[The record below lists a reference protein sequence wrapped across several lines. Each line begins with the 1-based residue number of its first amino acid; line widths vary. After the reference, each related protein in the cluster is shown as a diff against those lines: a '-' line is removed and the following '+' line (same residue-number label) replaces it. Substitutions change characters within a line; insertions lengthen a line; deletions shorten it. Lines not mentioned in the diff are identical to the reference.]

1 MEERDARDTDTATAI
16 ASANPLARLLDW
28 AGPGG
33 RALYALSVVLAVVGV
48 AGSVL
53 PYFAAGQMVVGV
65 LEGERDLSFYLGW
78 CSLAA
83 ASYAAYVVF
92 HYASTSISHVATF
105 KTISSIRRRLASKL
119 AHVPMGYVLDTPSGK
134 LKNVMVEKAD
144 GIETTLAHVVPEM
157 TSDLLVPVVVVVYL
171 FTLDWRLA
179 LVSLVTIPVGAFVYG
194 QMMRDYEQWY
204 GNTVATGNEM
214 SSAAVEYVNG
224 IEVIKAFGRSASSY
238 EKFSKAVWAYAH
250 SFIDW
255 MAHCQ
260 IWSDMG
266 LAIMPATLV
275 GVLPAGCLLVA
286 SGQVSTSTFVLSA
299 ILSVG
304 IFPPLY
310 AAMSFM
316 DALAQVGT
324 TVSQI
329 AEVLD
334 QRDQQRAAAP
344 CARLDARGAV
354 GIELRGVRFSYGRS
368 EVLHGVDLT
377 VPAGQVC
384 ALVGPSGSGK
394 STIARLMAGFWD
406 ADEGQVSL
414 GGVPLAELSADQLA
428 HEVAYVSQDNYLFD
442 ASVMDNIRMGRP
454 DATDDE
460 VVEAARSCGCHDFI
474 MGLDQGYQTMVGG
487 GGGHLSGGERQ
498 RISIARAMLHD
509 SPVVIL
515 DEATAYTDPESEAQV
530 EEAVSRLV
538 AGRTLVVVAHRLS
551 TITDADQIVVVS
563 DGRIEATGTHQGLM
577 GSCGL
582 YRSMYQAHIGARDIA
597 VTSSRGE

>member
-1 MEERDARDTDTATAI
+1 MEERNSRDADGARTG
-16 ASANPLARLLDW
+16 ASARPVAQLLEW
-28 AGPGG
+28 SGSGS
-33 RALYALSVVLAVVGV
+33 RALYALSVVLAIVGV

-53 PYFAAGQMVVGV
+53 PYFAVGQMVVGV
-65 LEGERDLSFYLGW
+65 LEGQRDPSFYLRW
-78 CSLAA
+78 CSFAA
-83 ASYAAYVVF
+83 ASYAVYVVF
-92 HYASTSISHVATF
+92 HYASTAISHVATF
-105 KTISSIRRRLASKL
+105 RTISSIRRRLAEKL

-134 LKNVMVEKAD
+134 LKNIMVEKAD

-157 TSDLLVPVVVVVYL
+157 TSDLLVPLVVMVYL

-179 LVSLVTIPVGAFVYG
+179 LVSLVTIPVGALVYG
-194 QMMRDYEQWY
+194 QMMRDYDTWY
-204 GNTVATGNEM
+204 GNTITTGNEM

-238 EKFSKAVWAYAH
+238 EKFSKAVWNYAH

-260 IWSDMG
+260 VWSDIG

-275 GVLPAGCLLVA
+275 GVLPVGCLLVA
-286 SGQVSTSTFVLSA
+286 SGQTGTATFVLSA

-304 IFPPLY
+304 VFPPLY

-316 DALAQVGT
+316 DSLAQVGT
-324 TVSQI
+324 TIAQI

-334 QRDQQRAAAP
+334 QRDQQRASEP
-344 CARLDARGAV
+344 CIRLDARDVV

-368 EVLHGVDLT
+368 EVLHGIDLT
-377 VPAGQVC
+377 VEPGQVC

-406 ADEGQVSL
+406 ADEGGVCL
-414 GGVPLAELSADQLA
+414 GGIPLTELSADQLA

-454 DATDDE
+454 GATDEE
-460 VVEAARSCGCHDFI
+460 VMEAARRSGCHDFI
-474 MGLDQGYQTMVGG
+474 MGLDHGYQTVAGG

-498 RISIARAMLHD
+498 RVAIARAMLHD
-509 SPVVIL
+509 SPIVIL

-538 AGRTLVVVAHRLS
+538 EGRTLIIVAHRLS
-551 TITDADQIVVVS
+551 TITDADQIVVVR
-563 DGRIEATGTHQGLM
+563 DGRIEDVGTHQDLLE
-577 GSCGL
+577 SCEL
-582 YRSMYQAHIGARDIA
+582 YRSMYQAHIGARDTA
-597 VTSSRGE
+597 AGSREG